1 MLQLKT
7 SSEELWRVLPEE
19 HDKAIYWLKK
29 HFGGE
34 ERYEKM
40 RDDLLIRCRRAGW
53 PMASEVVDY
62 TSKRG
67 NRWVCFEQAT
77 YYPECHGSH
86 CMPYAFCYYE
96 TAVSLGVFSLGFT
109 QMNGMDHVHSVFIY
123 TPHFFQRYCE
133 RMGIKGSPR
142 RVLMSFMEMS
152 PLITVAL
159 LPKEDDDL
167 QKIIVRFPGCVC
179 HGIARKDDR
188 HVFEVRTLLT
198 DGQLSG
204 KQSQDTQEVR
214 KYGDFLRFVRGL
226 TVFNNCKT
234 LKL

>member
-1 MLQLKT
+1 MINLQTK
-7 SSEELWRVLPEE
+7 SDELWRVLPEE

-86 CMPYAFCYYE
+86 CM
-96 TAVSLGVFSLGFT
+96 
-109 QMNGMDHVHSVFIY
+109 
-123 TPHFFQRYCE
+123 
-133 RMGIKGSPR
+133 
-142 RVLMSFMEMS
+142 
-152 PLITVAL
+152 
-159 LPKEDDDL
+159 
-167 QKIIVRFPGCVC
+167 
-179 HGIARKDDR
+179 
-188 HVFEVRTLLT
+188 
-198 DGQLSG
+198 LSG
-204 KQSQDTQEVR
+204 KQSQDSQELR
-214 KYGDFLRFVRGL
+214 KFGDFMRVVRGL

-234 LKL
+234 VKL